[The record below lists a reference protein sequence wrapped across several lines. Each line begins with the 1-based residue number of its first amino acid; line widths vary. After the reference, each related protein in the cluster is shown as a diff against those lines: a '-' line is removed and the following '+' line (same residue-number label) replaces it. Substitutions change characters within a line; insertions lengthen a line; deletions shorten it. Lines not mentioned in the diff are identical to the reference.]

1 MVKRHTERERERERE
16 QYKKLLQALAAT
28 REPGFSLRKNTP
40 RRTLGPMLLP
50 DLV

>member
-1 MVKRHTERERERERE
+1 MPSDKEKEAARE
-16 QYKKLLQALAAT
+16 QYKNVLQALAAA

-40 RRTLGPMLLP
+40 RRALGPMLLP